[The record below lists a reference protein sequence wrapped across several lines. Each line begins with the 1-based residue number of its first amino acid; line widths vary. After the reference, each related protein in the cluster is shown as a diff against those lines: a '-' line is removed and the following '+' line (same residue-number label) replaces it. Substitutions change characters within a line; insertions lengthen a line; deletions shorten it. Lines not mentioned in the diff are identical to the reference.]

1 MRVEKLEAD
10 DWRVWRDLRLEGLQD
25 TPIGFLETYE
35 ESVGRS
41 DEEWRSRIASP
52 PRPGIHVAAYDG
64 DRPVGIA
71 GGFRDPGGTPIL
83 FGVYVTPTARGGEVL
98 AALVERVAAWAAPDP
113 LVLEVHEDNP
123 RAHRAYVKLGFVETG
138 EVKADGGLD
147 GSALL
152 RMRRG

>member
-35 ESVGRS
+35 ESVRRS
-41 DEEWRSRIASP
+41 DEEWRARIASP

-64 DRPVGIA
+64 DRPVGLA
-71 GGFRDPGGTPIL
+71 GGF
-83 FGVYVTPTARGGEVL
+83 GEVL
-98 AALVERVAAWAAPDP
+98 AALVDRVAAWAAPDP

-123 RAHRAYVKLGFVETG
+123 RAHRAYLKLGFVETG

-147 GSALL
+147 GGALL
-152 RMRRG
+152 QMRRS